1 MMVLGINAYHTDA
14 SADLVRNGRL
24 MAEEERFTRVEHAAS
39 FPSSAIRSC
48 LEPDGADAERAG
60 VGRRS
65 SRAGGARP
73 LVSIVTP
80 SFNSEAFIE
89 QTILS
94 VAGQTYPHVEYIVI
108 DGGSTDRTVE
118 IIQRH
123 QSSISYWVSEADDGQ
138 GDALRKGFALA
149 NGDILAWINSDDV
162 YCPDAVERAV
172 DALQRSGADVLYG
185 NLPLIDAE
193 GSTIGEWRRWPF
205 LPFFS
210 RRGLLYGG
218 FQILQPASFWT
229 RDVYERAGGIDPSYL
244 HCMDA
249 ELITK
254 FAVCGAKFRF
264 VKQEFAAFRM
274 HPASKTSTLG
284 HEMRAEVERIS
295 AGLPKR
301 SFLYRAAIRSVLRV
315 WHVLYDIRDGRG
327 RYLLGRLLDRCHRYL
342 R

>member
-1 MMVLGINAYHTDA
+1 M
-14 SADLVRNGRL
+14 
-24 MAEEERFTRVEHAAS
+24 
-39 FPSSAIRSC
+39 
-48 LEPDGADAERAG
+48 
-60 VGRRS
+60 
-65 SRAGGARP
+65 
-73 LVSIVTP
+73 
-80 SFNSEAFIE
+80 
-89 QTILS
+89 
-94 VAGQTYPHVEYIVI
+94 
-108 DGGSTDRTVE
+108 
-118 IIQRH
+118 
-123 QSSISYWVSEADDGQ
+123 SEADDGQ

-249 ELITK
+249 DLMTK
-254 FAVCGAKFRF
+254 VRRMRSQVPVREAGIRRIQKAPSLQDIDACG
-264 VKQEFAAFRM
+264 
-274 HPASKTSTLG
+274 
-284 HEMRAEVERIS
+284 MRC
-295 AGLPKR
+295 
-301 SFLYRAAIRSVLRV
+301 
-315 WHVLYDIRDGRG
+315 GRK
-327 RYLLGRLLDRCHRYL
+327 
-342 R
+342 